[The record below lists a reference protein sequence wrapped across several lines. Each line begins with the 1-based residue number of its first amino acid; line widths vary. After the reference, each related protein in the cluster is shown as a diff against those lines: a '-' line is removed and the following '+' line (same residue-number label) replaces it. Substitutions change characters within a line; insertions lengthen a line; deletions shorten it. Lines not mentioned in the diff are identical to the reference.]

1 MTVSTYSGEI
11 FGAYPDPQP
20 DLAGGGAQSF
30 MASRLFLQRGGWR
43 RRLQS
48 DLGRHG
54 ATRNLLVPVVSTA
67 IFYTVAYFLCW
78 AAFGIKIVE
87 SRVPYDFGLN
97 LALALLVFWIS
108 RRLWPFLLLQG
119 LYFAI
124 FYVASALKIAML
136 GRPIMPEDVHNLSA
150 LVHILGPLGWAAV
163 ALPLALLVAL
173 FVFNL
178 KFRARPAQAGWAL
191 LIALPLGAASDAS
204 PLSNSLDK
212 FFGNTPWDQREN
224 FIWRG
229 GAMHLAQ
236 ESLRALAER
245 RDPPS
250 ETEVAA
256 AIARRAAV
264 AAADP
269 LADIPSSLTAGGHRR
284 NLHIILE
291 ESFWD
296 PMPLAGAGYSED
308 PIDPRFR
315 ALWGQSGETRGLS
328 PAFGGQTANA
338 EFEVLCG
345 FPVNQ
350 IAVKFEYGLLRDVPC
365 LPRLLREAGFRTVAS
380 HPNVPGFWNRYTAYD
395 HLGFETFW
403 AADDL
408 DLSDSNGPFLAD
420 RSLHAQ
426 VRDKL
431 AATAD
436 DRPVFD
442 YIVTIDGHWMYDA
455 GDQRPAVIGTKS
467 QIKEVGDYANM
478 LHYKTRQMMDAI
490 ETLRRDDPDSVIVL
504 FGDHLPMLGRNFA
517 GYVESGLLPDNFG
530 AFTKEQYDFSA
541 GTPLLVIDGRNGPL
555 NLGRIPMYRLP
566 ALVLRLLGDDRATIF
581 DLAAIPAATVPR
593 PLPGVTMAYDGSVPA
608 ELCKEEGQSD
618 LCRTAQAWL
627 ADTQLIDQDLFAGEQ
642 HALKLMQAPGLAVAP
657 DPAQQQALK
666 P

>member
-1 MTVSTYSGEI
+1 MAKRI
-11 FGAYPDPQP
+11 F
-20 DLAGGGAQSF
+20 LE
-30 MASRLFLQRGGWR
+30 RGGWADRLGWQKGRGAAR
-43 RRLQS
+43 R
-48 DLGRHG
+48 HV
-54 ATRNLLVPVVSTA
+54 LLPILS
-67 IFYTVAYFLCW
+67 TVAFYAAAYALCW
-78 AAFGIKIVE
+78 WAFGIKIVE
-87 SRVPYDFGLN
+87 SRVPYDFALN
-97 LALALLVFWIS
+97 LTLALLVFWIS
-108 RRLWPFLLLQG
+108 RRVWPFLLLQG
-119 LYFAI
+119 LYFAV

-136 GRPIMPEDVHNLSA
+136 GRPIMPEDVHNLTA
-150 LVHILGPLGWAAV
+150 LVRILGPLGWVAV
-163 ALPLALLVAL
+163 ALPLALLIAL
-173 FVFNL
+173 FLFNL

-191 LIALPLGAASDAS
+191 LIALPLGAASDAT
-204 PLSNSLDK
+204 PLSNSLDR

-256 AIARRAAV
+256 AIARRQ
-264 AAADP
+264 AAASADAPDDVGP
-269 LADIPSSLTAGGHRR
+269 LPPGRRR
-284 NLHIILE
+284 NLHVILE

-296 PMPLAGAGYSED
+296 PTVLESAGYSAD

-315 ALWGQSGETRGLS
+315 ALWGQSGETHGLS

-338 EFEVLCG
+338 EFEALCG

-365 LPRLLREAGFRTVAS
+365 LPRLLAQAGYRTVAS
-380 HPNVPGFWNRYTAYD
+380 HPNVPGFWNRYTAYE

-436 DRPVFD
+436 DRPLFN

-455 GDQRPAVIGTKS
+455 GTERPPVIGTAS
-467 QIKEVGDYANM
+467 RIREVGDYANM

-490 ETLRRDDPDSVIVL
+490 EALRRDDPDSLIVV

-530 AFTKEQYDFSA
+530 AFTKAQYDFSA
-541 GTPLLVIDGRNGPL
+541 ATPLLVIDGRNGPL
-555 NLGRIPMYRLP
+555 DLGRIPMYRLP
-566 ALVLRLLGDDRATIF
+566 ALILRLLGEERRTIF
-581 DLAAIPAATVPR
+581 DLAAIPAATTPR
-593 PLPGVTMAYDGSVPA
+593 PLPGVTLAYERGAAA
-608 ELCKEEGQSD
+608 ELCKGAAQSARCAAA
-618 LCRTAQAWL
+618 LAWL
-627 ADTQLIDQDLFAGEQ
+627 EDALLIDRDLFAGDQ
-642 HALKLMQAPGLAVAP
+642 YALKLMQEPPAPGPSLAQRP
-657 DPAQQQALK
+657 PLN
-666 P
+666 